1 MEWCMFRYFLIR
13 VNVNIS
19 RLKWKLN
26 KWTIIGEQKFQ
37 LFVTSAWLMDLRPI
51 FYARLFDLS
60 TLRFSL
66 NTEQYFWLFFCLI
79 NYFFLVSFQ
88 HRDIRILVIFFRKWY
103 ITFQYFSKFIN
114 IKFNIKKYQDTGE
127 FYSFNG
133 FSRWNR
139 AVSEH
144 FHIYY
149 KCKILYKNIFV
160 LKDVKNPSITCLDYL
175 HVRQSPPLP

>member
-1 MEWCMFRYFLIR
+1 MNNNW
-13 VNVNIS
+13 
-19 RLKWKLN
+19 
-26 KWTIIGEQKFQ
+26 WTKVSVICN
-37 LFVTSAWLMDLRPI
+37 L
-51 FYARLFDLS
+51 
-60 TLRFSL
+60 
-66 NTEQYFWLFFCLI
+66 CLI
-79 NYFFLVSFQ
+79 NGFKANFLCTIIWLVNLAIFAKHWTIFLTFFLPDKLFLFSFFSTSWYS
-88 HRDIRILVIFFRKWY
+88 HLGHFFRKWY

-133 FSRWNR
+133 FSRRNR
-139 AVSEH
+139 AVYEH